1 MKRLLLTVIIG
12 ISVLGGTVAQELDDK
27 KTDSDLDSVKVFL
40 QGAQIHR
47 SAQTR
52 IAAGKSTVVLQALS
66 PYINPQSIQVKT
78 TSDLLVLSVNHR
90 LDYLGQEAKSALQDS
105 VEAMEDSINVETAM
119 QEVLDEELEFLKK
132 NNQIAGTEDGLSL
145 SNLKEV
151 SDYYQQRMKAIR
163 LEKLAIKNR
172 IQEFRKKLDKLK
184 RQLAQWNDDQ
194 STRGEIV
201 IAVDSESAQ
210 TVDLVCSYMVAN
222 ASWFPVYDLRAK
234 DVQSPVELMYKA
246 RVQQNTGEDWKDVK
260 LAFSNANPNAS
271 GDMPELSPWYLDFN
285 TSYPQDLQMLYTRVN
300 SSVRQVSGTVSDSE
314 MGDGLPGV
322 TILIKGTS
330 VGTVTDVNGEYT
342 ISIPQGATTLV
353 VSSVG
358 YKTQEVPI
366 ANESMNFM
374 LEPDI
379 QSLNEVVVTGYDDSE
394 QLQGK
399 VAGVKIRGVSSVQ
412 AEAQPVPTTQVEN
425 QTSVEFSVEIPY
437 TVKSDGKSYTVDL
450 AKLEI
455 PAEYEYQCVPK
466 LDKDAFLI
474 ARITDWEQ
482 YNLLEG
488 EVSLFFEHTYVGKSL
503 LDVRFV
509 KDTLDV
515 SLGRDRN
522 VGVERIKVQ
531 DYTKKRFIG
540 SKQEESR
547 GWRLEAKNSKAQDIQ
562 LIVYDQV
569 PVSRVSDIEV
579 EAEELSGGKLNEET
593 GIVQWDLTLP
603 AKSSESKILQYSV
616 KYPKDRNLMLE

>member
-1 MKRLLLTVIIG
+1 MKKLLILGII
-12 ISVLGGTVAQELDDK
+12 VLSIFGESVAQELNEK

-52 IAAGKSTVVLQALS
+52 IAAGKSTIVLQALS

-90 LDYLGQEAKSALQDS
+90 LDYLGEEAKSALQDS
-105 VEAMEDSINVETAM
+105 VDAVEDSINVETAM
-119 QEVLDEELEFLKK
+119 QGVLDEELEFLKK
-132 NNQIAGTEDGLSL
+132 NNEIAGTENGLSL

-163 LEKLAIKNR
+163 LEKLAIKNH
-172 IQEFRKKLDKLK
+172 IQELQEKLDKLK
-184 RQLAQWNDDQ
+184 RQLAQWNDNQ
-194 STRGEIV
+194 SARGEIV
-201 IAVDSESAQ
+201 ITVDSESAQ
-210 TVDLVCSYMVAN
+210 TVNLVCSYMVAN

-260 LAFSNANPNAS
+260 LAFSNANPTAS
-271 GDMPELSPWYLDFN
+271 GDIPELTPWYLDFN
-285 TSYPQDLQMLYTRVN
+285 TSYPQNLQMLYTRVN
-300 SSVRQVSGTVSDSE
+300 PGIRQVSGTVSDME
-314 MGDGLPGV
+314 TGEALPGV
-322 TILIKGTS
+322 NILIKGTS
-330 VGTVTDVNGEYT
+330 VGTVTDVNGEYS
-342 ISIPQGATTLV
+342 ISIPQGATTL
-353 VSSVG
+353 SISYIG

-374 LEPDI
+374 LEPDV
-379 QSLNEVVVTGYDDSE
+379 QHLNEVVVTGYDVSE
-394 QLQGK
+394 QLQGR
-399 VAGVKIRGVSSVQ
+399 VAGVQIRGKST
-412 AEAQPVPTTQVEN
+412 AEAEPVPTTQIEN
-425 QTSVEFSVEIPY
+425 QTSVEFSLDIPY

-522 VGVERIKVQ
+522 VGVERIKVH

-540 SKQEESR
+540 SRQEESR

-562 LIVYDQV
+562 LIVYDQI

-579 EAEELSGGKLNEET
+579 EAEELSGGKLKEET
-593 GIVQWDLTLP
+593 GIVQWDLSLP
-603 AKSSESKILQYSV
+603 AKSSESKVLRYSV
-616 KYPKDRNLMLE
+616 KYPKDRNLVLE